1 MNFTVRTAE
10 AANHPLEVESG
21 RDPTAQTPNR
31 RPEDLNLTLKSAS
44 AQELSIADRNIICSR
59 EGEELSELLAW
70 TKGFVDSGMDRVRA
84 AVSTVHE
91 RSNKCE
97 AIHNRLVGTLRQAT
111 MAPYRGVDEP
121 KKLLRSVIAGL

>member
-1 MNFTVRTAE
+1 MNFTMRTAG
-10 AANHPLEVESG
+10 AAHPTEVHQDHGSTHSPDPKPTTRKLESHLEIC
-21 RDPTAQTPNR
+21 
-31 RPEDLNLTLKSAS
+31 

-84 AVSTVHE
+84 AVSTVDE
-91 RSNKCE
+91 RSKKCE